1 MVRFQEWKNL
11 NIRFAENFHT
21 HSHLSFSPSLFCVVW
36 EILHINASDLKAIHF
51 LQSLWPPRQT
61 QMDPSLCGAYSLPM
75 HSTYSC
81 LDSTSLKLHLL
92 SGPLIFTQPVAFGL
106 SPHKLNANAFFQV
119 ARKAGQRVLGFFF
132 PWNLNVFFFFC
143 PLSPCSTP
151 RAKML
156 PQGQTFKKHL
166 MWQILLFNEL
176 KCTR

>member
-1 MVRFQEWKNL
+1 MEIYKMVHFQEWKNL

-106 SPHKLNANAFFQV
+106 SPHKLNANAFFSSCQKGRAKSV
-119 ARKAGQRVLGFFF
+119 GVFFSLKF
-132 PWNLNVFFFFC
+132 ECFFFFL
-143 PLSPCSTP
+143 PLIS
-151 RAKML
+151 L
-156 PQGQTFKKHL
+156 
-166 MWQILLFNEL
+166 
-176 KCTR
+176 